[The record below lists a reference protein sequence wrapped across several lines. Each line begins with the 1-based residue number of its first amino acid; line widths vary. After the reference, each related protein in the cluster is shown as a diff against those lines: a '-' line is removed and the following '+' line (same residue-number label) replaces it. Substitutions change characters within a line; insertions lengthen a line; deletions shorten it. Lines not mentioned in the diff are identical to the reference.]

1 MIAGFLI
8 ALREGLEAALIVGLT
23 LGVLAKMD
31 RRGYHTAVW
40 SGVAAAAVI
49 SLGVAGLLHLL
60 GTSFEGEGE
69 KIFEGATTIIG
80 AAVLTWMIYWMQ
92 GQSRRL
98 QQGLESD
105 VHLAAERGQR
115 VGLFGIAFFAV
126 LREGIETAL
135 FLTANALSTS
145 AGGTFIGGLIGLL
158 AAGFLGW
165 VIFATA
171 VRLDVRRFFQITSF
185 LLILFA
191 AGLFAHGVHEFIEVG
206 WIPPLL
212 DPLWD
217 INPILSEDSITGMF
231 LKALFGYNGD
241 PSLSEVLAYIGYY
254 LLILL
259 GARRLSSGGTEWA
272 RATR

>member
-1 MIAGFLI
+1 MIPGFLI

-31 RRGYHTAVW
+31 RRDYRSVVW
-40 SGVAAAAVI
+40 SGVATAVVI
-49 SLGVAGLLHLL
+49 SLGVAGLLNLL
-60 GTSFEGEGE
+60 GTSFEGKAEE
-69 KIFEGATTIIG
+69 VFEGATMIV
-80 AAVLTWMIYWMQ
+80 AAGVLTWMIYWMQ
-92 GQSRRL
+92 SQSRRL

-105 VHLAAERGQR
+105 VRLAAERDQK

-145 AGGTFIGGLIGLL
+145 AQQAFIGGLIGLV

-165 VIFATA
+165 AIFATT
-171 VRLDVRRFFQITSF
+171 VRLDVRRFFQVTSVI
-185 LLILFA
+185 LILFA
-191 AGLFAHGVHEFIEVG
+191 AGLFAHGIHEFIEVG
-206 WIPPLL
+206 WIPAII

-217 INPILSEDSITGMF
+217 INPILSEDSVVGTL

-254 LLILL
+254 LLIFL
-259 GARRLSSGGTEWA
+259 GARRLSRGRPEWA
-272 RATR
+272 RVTE